1 MLQRRDECGGE
12 GGRRREEHWADGMMI
27 GSNSGFSKSAEK
39 RVGVAEDRH
48 FITKTQYYK
57 NR

>member
-1 MLQRRDECGGE
+1 MNVEGKEE

-39 RVGVAEDRH
+39 RGVLQKIDIVLCGLRS
-48 FITKTQYYK
+48 
-57 NR
+57 